1 MLQCLVIKMP
11 LFRGIVLMTL
21 FFSIAEAH
29 LLVQC
34 IFLEHGISQKSPLD
48 RYTSG

>member
-1 MLQCLVIKMP
+1 MS
-11 LFRGIVLMTL
+11 L